1 MTRAPLTETAA
12 DVAVASPAT
21 RMAPA
26 PLRPSRW
33 RLTTERRERW
43 GYLLFLLPAF
53 AYIVFFFGYPLA
65 KNIWMGFVDF
75 RTATF
80 ITGNAPWIGLENY
93 TQILA
98 NPVIPIATANTL
110 IITIATVTIQ
120 LVLGLAIAS
129 FFNQKFAGARFFS
142 SSMLL
147 PWLLPLVTTAAVW
160 KWLLRE
166 DGPLIIALTPLGVQG
181 SPLANPDLALAAVI
195 GVNIWLGIPF
205 FVIILGAALQSVP
218 ADQLEAASLDGAGR
232 LGRFWHIT
240 LPTIR
245 PQVTVAA
252 TLSIIYTLKV
262 LELPLILTGGGPANA
277 TQTLGTVAYNLS
289 FKQFEFGQGA
299 AVGNIL
305 MLITLLFAVAYVYL
319 GARKEEQS

>member
-1 MTRAPLTETAA
+1 MSHL
-12 DVAVASPAT
+12 AT
-21 RMAPA
+21 RRTV
-26 PLRPSRW
+26 LESPSDGTDEEGVSPPERW

-43 GYLLFLLPAF
+43 GYLLFLVPAF
-53 AYIVFFFGYPLA
+53 AYVVLFFGYPLA
-65 KNIWMGFVDF
+65 KNVWMGFVDF

-80 ITGNAPWIGLENY
+80 VTGDAPWVG
-93 TQILA
+93 LA
-98 NPVIPIATANTL
+98 NYAAVLATPVLPIATINTL
-110 IITIATVTIQ
+110 VITLATVAIQ
-120 LVLGLAIAS
+120 VVLGLLIAS
-129 FFNQKFAGARFFS
+129 FFNQQFPGARFYS
-142 SSMLL
+142 SAMLL

-166 DGPLIIALTPLGVQG
+166 DGPLIVALAPLGVSG
-181 SPLANPDLALAAVI
+181 SPLANPDTALAVLI

-218 ADQLEAASLDGAGR
+218 VDQLEAASLDGAGR
-232 LGRFWHIT
+232 FGRFWHIVI
-240 LPTIR
+240 PSIR
-245 PQVTVAA
+245 PQLTVAI
-252 TLSIIYTLKV
+252 TLSVIYTLKV

-289 FKQFEFGQGA
+289 FQQFEFGQGA

-305 MLITLLFAVAYVYL
+305 MLVTLVFAIAYVYL

>member
-1 MTRAPLTETAA
+1 MTSTIPTTAGAPPTAQILHPQS
-12 DVAVASPAT
+12 DPPA
-21 RMAPA
+21 
-26 PLRPSRW
+26 RW
-33 RLTTERRERW
+33 RFTTQRRETW
-43 GYLLFLLPAF
+43 GYLAFLLPAF
-53 AYIVFFFGYPLA
+53 AYILLFFGYPLV
-65 KNIWMGFVDF
+65 KNVWMGFVDF

-80 ITGNAPWIGLENY
+80 VTGEAPWVGFDNY
-93 TQILA
+93 AEVLA
-98 NPVIPIATANTL
+98 TVVVPIATVNTL
-110 IITIATVTIQ
+110 IITTATVAIQ

-129 FFNQKFAGARFFS
+129 FLNGKFAGARFYA

-160 KWLLRE
+160 RWLLRD
-166 DGPLIIALTPLGVQG
+166 DGPLIVALAPLGVAG
-181 SPLANPDLALAAVI
+181 SPLANPDLALAAVV

-218 ADQLEAASLDGAGR
+218 ADQLEAAQLDGAGR
-232 LGRFWHIT
+232 FGRFWHIT
-240 LPTIR
+240 LPAIR

-305 MLITLLFAVAYVYL
+305 MVITLLFAVAYVYL
-319 GARKEEQS
+319 GARKEDH

>member
-1 MTRAPLTETAA
+1 MTSTISTPAAAPPTTQIPPPQG
-12 DVAVASPAT
+12 DQPG
-21 RMAPA
+21 
-26 PLRPSRW
+26 RW
-33 RLTTERRERW
+33 RFTTQRRETW
-43 GYLLFLLPAF
+43 GYLAFLLPAF
-53 AYIVFFFGYPLA
+53 AYIVIFFGYPLA
-65 KNIWMGFVDF
+65 KNVWMGFVDF

-80 ITGNAPWIGLENY
+80 ITGEAPWVGFDNY
-93 TQILA
+93 AEVLA
-98 NPVIPIATANTL
+98 SAVVPIATANTL
-110 IITIATVTIQ
+110 IITIATVAIQ
-120 LVLGLAIAS
+120 LLLGLAIAS
-129 FFNQKFAGARFFS
+129 FLNQKFAGARFYS

-160 KWLLRE
+160 RWLLRD
-166 DGPLIIALTPLGVQG
+166 DGPLIVALAPLGVAG
-181 SPLANPDLALAAVI
+181 SPLADPDLALAAVV

-218 ADQLEAASLDGAGR
+218 ADQLEAAQLDGAGR
-232 LGRFWHIT
+232 FGKFWHIT
-240 LPTIR
+240 LPAIR

-305 MLITLLFAVAYVYL
+305 MLITLLFAAAYVYL
-319 GARKEEQS
+319 GARKEDH

>member
-1 MTRAPLTETAA
+1 MSQLTRSDTRSEAPVSAA
-12 DVAVASPAT
+12 PAT
-21 RMAPA
+21 EPATAPRA
-26 PLRPSRW
+26 RW
-33 RLTTERRERW
+33 RFTTELRERW
-43 GYLLFLLPAF
+43 GYLVFLLPAF
-53 AYIVFFFGYPLA
+53 TYIVLFFGYPLV
-65 KNIWMGFVDF
+65 KNVWMGFVDF

-80 ITGNAPWIGLENY
+80 VTGDAPWIGLANY
-93 TQILA
+93 IEVLA
-98 NPVIPIATANTL
+98 NPVLPIATVNTL
-110 IITIATVTIQ
+110 VITIATVAIQ
-120 LVLGLAIAS
+120 LVLGLLIAS
-129 FFNQKFAGARFFS
+129 FFNQQFAGARFYS
-142 SSMLL
+142 SAMLL

-160 KWLLRE
+160 RWLLRE
-166 DGPLIIALTPLGVQG
+166 DGPLIVALAPLGVAG
-181 SPLANPDLALAAVI
+181 SPLADPDAALAVLI

-232 LGRFWHIT
+232 FGRFWHIV
-240 LPTIR
+240 LPAIR
-245 PQVTVAA
+245 PQVTVAT

-305 MLITLLFAVAYVYL
+305 MLVTLVFAVAYVYL
-319 GARKEEQS
+319 GARKEDAS